1 MTLSLL
7 WEEYCAKCQE
17 TGQKPY
23 MSTQFGERYRRWARI
38 TGATMRI
45 QHKPGD
51 AMQVDWAG
59 DTIPIQDPVTG
70 EQSAAYLFV
79 AVLPCSY
86 YTYAEACD
94 DMKTENWLNCHVH
107 AFDYFGGVA
116 RLLIPDNCKTAT
128 LSNTRYDVI
137 LNRSYQELAEHYGTA
152 IVPARVRKPKDKSSA
167 EASVRFAETWIVAA
181 LRDRKFFSLQELNE
195 AVAEKQDELN
205 SRPFKQMAGCRRS
218 TYLEEEKPYMLPLP
232 ASAFEPAVWSVA
244 KVANDYLVTDGRNKY
259 SVPYNL
265 IGERVDIRVTKT
277 TVEVFYH
284 GSRVASHRRLQAT
297 MDMLTAM
304 KMSAMAAEFA
314 NQLKDPAFNEL
325 GFEERL
331 GLLVN
336 AEWNRRQCNKLD
348 RFIRN
353 AHFAVSSATVEGI
366 EYHEDR
372 KLDKAQ
378 ILRFATCKYIDE
390 GHHIIL
396 KGASGNGKT
405 YIACALGN
413 AACRRFK
420 KVQYIRMPELLDEL
434 SIARSGGTL
443 KKVLESYKKKYLLIL
458 DEWLIRPLSPQESYD
473 MLEIVEARCQK
484 SMIFCTQY
492 QSEGWYTRIDPNPES
507 DSPVSE
513 AIMDRIIHNAY
524 EVLVDGRVSMRERK
538 GLKAT
543 AREGGGQNV

>member
-1 MTLSLL
+1 M
-7 WEEYCAKCQE
+7 
-17 TGQKPY
+17 
-23 MSTQFGERYRRWARI
+23 
-38 TGATMRI
+38 
-45 QHKPGD
+45 
-51 AMQVDWAG
+51 
-59 DTIPIQDPVTG
+59 
-70 EQSAAYLFV
+70 
-79 AVLPCSY
+79 
-86 YTYAEACD
+86 
-94 DMKTENWLNCHVH
+94 LN
-107 AFDYFGGVA
+107 
-116 RLLIPDNCKTAT
+116 
-128 LSNTRYDVI
+128 
-137 LNRSYQELAEHYGTA
+137 
-152 IVPARVRKPKDKSSA
+152 
-167 EASVRFAETWIVAA
+167 
-181 LRDRKFFSLQELNE
+181 
-195 AVAEKQDELN
+195 
-205 SRPFKQMAGCRRS
+205 
-218 TYLEEEKPYMLPLP
+218 
-232 ASAFEPAVWSVA
+232 
-244 KVANDYLVTDGRNKY
+244 
-259 SVPYNL
+259 
-265 IGERVDIRVTKT
+265 
-277 TVEVFYH
+277 
-284 GSRVASHRRLQAT
+284 QAT

-443 KKVLESYKKKYLLIL
+443 KKVLESYKKKDLLIL

-538 GLKAT
+538 GLKAARKAVARMCDCLRLCDETCCELELERICYDEMERESMAYFYESQREIQRYLKRIRQLENALT
-543 AREGGGQNV
+543 ANGISIPEDD